1 MKAGYYVGDYGY
13 EVRDIPDRKPEAD
26 EVKIRVAW
34 CGLCG
39 TDIHKFQG
47 KNGASVVVPPII
59 LAVSYTHL
67 TLPTILLV

>member
-1 MKAGYYVGDYGY
+1 MKAGYYTGDFGY
-13 EVRDIPDRKPEAD
+13 EVRDIPERRPIAD

-47 KNGASVVVPPII
+47 KTAQVLSYHPLFWDMSVP
-59 LAVSYTHL
+59 VSL
-67 TLPTILLV
+67 QR

>member
-1 MKAGYYVGDYGY
+1 MKAGYYIGDYGY

-47 KNGASVVVPPII
+47 KTVQVLSYHRLFWDMSVP
-59 LAVSYTHL
+59 VSL
-67 TLPTILLV
+67 QR